1 MKPWYDRLHERF
13 VITSIKKR
21 NTIEDIHK
29 WRNYIAT
36 FPEPKNA
43 IQASYARYKCRMY
56 HFSRIKKFIM
66 NAFGF
71 VALFVELFYI
81 FTAKEHEHELIKG
94 RAVIERA
101 RDIPDYSDI
110 VPEEILNEFKRLEVI
125 DNFNK
130 KFAPLCKTARRWLLQ
145 CVRAHPFD
153 FFYIYFVYMELAT
166 HSHILL
172 NYNPESVF
180 VYINERNS
188 ASPILTKMYEDEGRS
203 FCSFMHG
210 EYALQ
215 LIMAFM
221 SFSKYYVWDKSYI
234 EMFKEDLRCN
244 IGEYIVYTPKKL
256 QKKWH
261 LEDTIPTYFC
271 TYYFSGESKESV
283 IKVAEALIRLNNH
296 GKRCSVRLHP
306 RYLLHKKLLEDTIAE
321 TDISIEN
328 AYELSIKDSLA
339 RTKYVVSL
347 KSTVLSEAHVE
358 GREIVLDDISDK
370 EHFDILS
377 MQKFNVFNKPHLL
390 FSELIRQ
397 VEG

>member
-1 MKPWYDRLHERF
+1 MSHECGY
-13 VITSIKKR
+13 VANIMTSDVSDYISD
-21 NTIEDIHK
+21 NEDNNI
-29 WRNYIAT
+29 NLA
-36 FPEPKNA
+36 
-43 IQASYARYKCRMY
+43 
-56 HFSRIKKFIM
+56 
-66 NAFGF
+66 
-71 VALFVELFYI
+71 
-81 FTAKEHEHELIKG
+81 
-94 RAVIERA
+94 RA
-101 RDIPDYSDI
+101 RLQVTSYD
-110 VPEEILNEFKRLEVI
+110 
-125 DNFNK
+125 DN
-130 KFAPLCKTARRWLLQ
+130 LM
-145 CVRAHPFD
+145 
-153 FFYIYFVYMELAT
+153 IAT

-180 VYINERNS
+180 VYINERNI

-347 KSTVLSEAHVE
+347 KSTVF
-358 GREIVLDDISDK
+358 DDISDK